1 MIYIRDRIRIF
12 LMSSLRESERQKS
25 KVKLKSISRMGST
38 VLGKVLGLQKLCE
51 QYENAAADTYRN
63 TFEQNF

>member
-1 MIYIRDRIRIF
+1 
-12 LMSSLRESERQKS
+12 
-25 KVKLKSISRMGST
+25 MGST

-63 TFEQNF
+63 TFEQNFWTLEIVEIIST